1 MTHAATR
8 RAAVGAGLAAT
19 LAGALALTTAPVA
32 RAIAFGANLGLP
44 ANVPF
49 DCTVLPVPTAFG
61 NGYVA
66 LPSPAPTCTW
76 MATGTINQPGAG
88 SFLVPSGGV
97 VTQVRVR
104 VGPVTGPMQ
113 VVVLRSFRDVN
124 EVSFPVCCTEVG
136 RTPPF
141 TPAPSAVTTIQTALA
156 VRRDV
161 VPDPVNNTLTFDSLA
176 LSVLAPNVP
185 IPAFDSGIH
194 DPANFNAPQALVY
207 HPAVGPGQE
216 AFARSSGVGGFQV
229 LLDADVTPS
238 TTGAGPAPAGGG
250 TAPAA
255 IRLVQAA
262 ASVRNGVAPVLV
274 RCDLA
279 TGRCGGVL
287 LLQSRQAGAARA
299 AARGRRSRVVTY
311 GSKRFDV
318 AAGRQAFVRV
328 SLTRATKR
336 LLRRRGSIGVWANA
350 TVAGRALAGTQLT
363 LKRPRSPA
371 PRRRARRRG

>member
-1 MTHAATR
+1 MTPAATR
-8 RAAVGAGLAAT
+8 RTAIAT
-19 LAGALALTTAPVA
+19 ALAGALALTTAPA
-32 RAIAFGANLGLP
+32 AQAIPFGANLGLP

-49 DCTVLPVPTAFG
+49 DCTVLPVPNALG
-61 NGYVA
+61 NGYVG

-76 MATGTINQPGAG
+76 MATGTINQPAAG

-113 VVVLRSFRDVN
+113 VIVLRSFRDAN
-124 EVSFPVCCTEVG
+124 STAFPVCCTEVG

-141 TPAPSAVTTIQTALA
+141 TPAPNAITTIATALA

-262 ASVRNGVAPVLV
+262 ASVQNGIAPVLV
-274 RCDLA
+274 RCDLT

-287 LLQSRQAGAARA
+287 LLQSRQAGAAQ
-299 AARGRRSRVVTY
+299 AARRRSRRGGPVTY
-311 GSKRFDV
+311 GSKRFDIP
-318 AAGRQAFVRV
+318 AGRQAWVRV
-328 SLTRATKR
+328 SLTRTAKR
-336 LLRRRGSIGVWANA
+336 LVARRGSVSVWANA
-350 TVAGRALAGTQLT
+350 TVAGRALPGTQVT
-363 LKRPRSPA
+363 LKRPRA
-371 PRRRARRRG
+371 PARRRRRTSRGR

>member
-1 MTHAATR
+1 VTHVLRRTATG
-8 RAAVGAGLAAT
+8 VGLAA
-19 LAGALALTTAPVA
+19 ALALTTAPA
-32 RAIAFGANLGLP
+32 AHAIPFGANLGLP

-49 DCTVLPVPTAFG
+49 DCTVLPVPNALG

-88 SFLVPSGGV
+88 TFLVPSGGV

-113 VVVLRSFRDVN
+113 VIVLRAFRDVN

-141 TPAPSAVTTIQTALA
+141 TPTPNAITTIATALA

-185 IPAFDSGIH
+185 IPAFDTGAH
-194 DPANFNAPQALVY
+194 DPANFDAPQALVY

-229 LLDADVTPS
+229 LMDADVAPS

-262 ASVRNGVAPVLV
+262 ASVRQGVAPVLV

-287 LLQSRQAGAARA
+287 LLQSRQAAA
-299 AARGRRSRVVTY
+299 AARGRGGRPRLVTY
-311 GSKRFDV
+311 GSRRFDI

-328 SLTRATKR
+328 SLTRAAKR
-336 LLRRRGSIGVWANA
+336 LLRRRGSIVVWANA
-350 TVAGRALAGTQLT
+350 TVGGRALAGAQLT
-363 LKRPRSPA
+363 LKRPRAA
-371 PRRRARRRG
+371 PRRGARPRPGRRR